1 MTWGVVMVH
10 SGRWEIAVLPN
21 TDAQS
26 PSSSFHRVMWPSRQ
40 RAIAVDES
48 RCGNRRGRYR
58 RSSVPIWPRD
68 RHASHGSPEE
78 SVHDQFH
85 AEHIVNLHTKLPLRN
100 LLRAVIVEV
109 RIRQRRGEIL
119 IAVVWG
125 DVEFPIG
132 SERVEKHIV
141 IGRQTISINDR
152 AAGKSHCID
161 FIILVRVKY
170 LRPLVRCV
178 VT

>member
-1 MTWGVVMVH
+1 MNLGV
-10 SGRWEIAVLPN
+10 EIVVAGIDDP
-21 TDAQS
+21 AS
-26 PSSSFHRVMWPSRQ
+26 PYGH
-40 RAIAVDES
+40 AIAMLRTEA
-48 RCGNRRGRYR
+48 RRNQFMI
-58 RSSVPIWPRD
+58 S
-68 RHASHGSPEE
+68 
-78 SVHDQFH
+78 FH

-141 IGRQTISINDR
+141 IGRQTISI
-152 AAGKSHCID
+152 
-161 FIILVRVKY
+161 
-170 LRPLVRCV
+170 
-178 VT
+178 